1 MSLIKQV
8 STANTFNDWL
18 NTTIEIVDT
27 LNTLT
32 EGGNATTFFV
42 NTNLQ
47 IANNLFVGGNV
58 VVTGNVTLDNI
69 GFNDLSVAG
78 NATVNG
84 TLTAGDTTLSNL
96 TFTGNVPQVNITST
110 LAVGGDANVYGNLTV
125 SQSTTVDDLFVSGNF
140 TSSTSNVTVSN
151 LFVTENVE
159 TLNVTTIL
167 DVGQELQVYGNL
179 TVFGSTILSGL
190 TSGDVSF
197 TSNTANIN
205 IANVNTL
212 IGQANTQIYDLIDN
226 TLSATANA
234 NLAVAFLAYS
244 IIFG

>member
-1 MSLIKQV
+1 MALIKQV

-27 LNTLT
+27 LNSLS
-32 EGGNATTFFV
+32 EGGNTSTFFV
-42 NTNLQ
+42 NTNLE

-58 VVTGNVTLDNI
+58 IVTGNVTLDEI

-78 NATVNG
+78 NATING
-84 TLTAGDTTLSNL
+84 TLTSSNTTVTNL
-96 TFTGNVPQVNITST
+96 IVTGNVERVNVTTS
-110 LAVGGDANVYGNLTV
+110 LDVGGDTNIYGNLIV
-125 SQSTTVDDLFVSGNF
+125 SQITTVEDLFVSGNI
-140 TSSTSNVTVSN
+140 TSSNSNVTVSN

-159 TLNVTTIL
+159 SLNVTTIL
-167 DVGQELQVYGNL
+167 DVGEELQVYGNL

-190 TSGDVSF
+190 TSGNVSF

-212 IGQANTQIYDLIDN
+212 IGQANTEIYTYIDN
-226 TLSATANA
+226 TLGATANA
-234 NLAVAFLAYS
+234 NIAKAFLAYS

>member
-1 MSLIKQV
+1 MALIKQV

-27 LNTLT
+27 LNSLG
-32 EGGNATTFFV
+32 EGGNTSTFFV

-58 VVTGNVTLDNI
+58 VVTGNVTLDEI

-78 NATVNG
+78 NATING
-84 TLTAGDTTLSNL
+84 TLTSSN
-96 TFTGNVPQVNITST
+96 
-110 LAVGGDANVYGNLTV
+110 
-125 SQSTTVDDLFVSGNF
+125 TTVTN
-140 TSSTSNVTVSN
+140 
-151 LFVTENVE
+151 
-159 TLNVTTIL
+159 LNVTGNAQQVNVTTSL
-167 DVGQELQVYGNL
+167 EVGEELQVYGNL

-190 TSGDVSF
+190 TSGNVSF

-212 IGQANTQIYDLIDN
+212 IGQANTEIYTYIDN

-234 NLAVAFLAYS
+234 NIAKAFLAYS